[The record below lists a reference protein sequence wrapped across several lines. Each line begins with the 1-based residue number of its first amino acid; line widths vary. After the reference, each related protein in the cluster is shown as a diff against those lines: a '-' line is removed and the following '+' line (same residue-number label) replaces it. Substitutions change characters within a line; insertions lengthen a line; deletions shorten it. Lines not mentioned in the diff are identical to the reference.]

1 VQKLEGDETQMKT
14 LVERVLMKLKD
25 EEEFKLLLGD
35 APSIDSANKNLHDE

>member
-1 VQKLEGDETQMKT
+1 MQKLEGDETQMKT

-35 APSIDSANKNLHDE
+35 VSSIDSANKNLHDE